1 MNKFAGKGKE
11 VGGKY
16 YASSDWINSTL
27 EIKDSYQ
34 APKAMMEIVY
44 DKERRQ
50 EVFMKFLEEHNFDV
64 SYDWFTFYFQDEHA
78 DRKNKK
84 QDFTPLSVSKLLTAL
99 TVDENDSG
107 TIYDGC
113 SGTGG
118 LLIVNWRNNCLKHNP
133 FDYKPSQYLYVAE
146 ELSDRAIPFLLFNL
160 MIRGMQAVVHHCDVL
175 TRACY
180 GTFFVQ
186 NDKDD
191 ALSFSSLNLV
201 PYPGDTP
208 IDVELSWEEA
218 DECDIIGHPVRYVQA
233 RYTPITES
241 INDDGDFPG
250 YIAQM
255 ATDDD
260 YYNDNY
266 AQLFGKLCGF

>member
-11 VGGKY
+11 IDGKY
-16 YASSDWINSTL
+16 YASNDWINSTL

-34 APKAMMEIVY
+34 APKAMMDIVY
-44 DKERRQ
+44 DKERRR
-50 EVFMKFLEEHNFDV
+50 EAFMKFLEEHNFDV

-118 LLIVNWRNNCLKHNP
+118 LLIVNWHGNCLKHNP

-146 ELSDRAIPFLLFNL
+146 ELSDRAIPFLLFNT
-160 MIRGMQAVVHHCDVL
+160 MIRGMQAVINHCDVI

-186 NDKDD
+186 NDTDD
-191 ALSFSSLNLV
+191 ALGFSSLNLL
-201 PYPGDTP
+201 PYPSETP
-208 IDVELSWEEA
+208 KEKEFEWHEVKEHNVMGLS
-218 DECDIIGHPVRYVQA
+218 VRYVQV
-233 RYTPITES
+233 RHKEITES
-241 INDDGDFPG
+241 VNDDGDFSHYLG
-250 YIAQM
+250 RLASEQ
-255 ATDDD
+255 D
-260 YYNDNY
+260 YYNKDFE
-266 AQLFGKLCGF
+266 QLFVKLCGF